1 MRILTDMYDNRD
13 KAAKKNQMIAAVM
26 CSVLMIVL
34 GMSDSL
40 RGVFAPVFKET
51 FGLSNTKVS
60 MIISVS
66 YAGNL
71 IFLFIGGKL
80 LDTFKKKTV
89 MLCTLLMWMSA
100 LLLYFFTKSYTLLLC
115 GMIFS
120 MGASTLL
127 STSVNI
133 ITPILFMSP
142 GLMMNLF
149 NFTQGVGISGGQ
161 NAAAVFADGFRS
173 WQIINLVMFGVG
185 VAAFFL
191 LLAVKIPDIS
201 TDKNIKPTTYMS
213 IIKNP
218 AFFLLILM
226 CGFYYI
232 PEHGLQN
239 WLTTY
244 ASEHLGFTVS
254 EGSFFTGLFYA
265 FMTVGRLIFAV
276 LVNKLGPK
284 KSLFIFSVFYSVLY
298 IVGVAAG
305 KSGMYILCAAG
316 LGNSVL
322 WPTFIYL
329 IQLYYPPESRG
340 KAVWLVTGLSTFFDI
355 GFNALFGALT
365 ERIGFAV
372 SIYILPAASVLFL
385 VPFSILVFGVK
396 KSREIENL

>member
-305 KSGMYILCAAG
+305 KSRC
-316 LGNSVL
+316 V
-322 WPTFIYL
+322 
-329 IQLYYPPESRG
+329 
-340 KAVWLVTGLSTFFDI
+340 
-355 GFNALFGALT
+355 
-365 ERIGFAV
+365 
-372 SIYILPAASVLFL
+372 
-385 VPFSILVFGVK
+385 
-396 KSREIENL
+396 

>member
-1 MRILTDMYDNRD
+1 
-13 KAAKKNQMIAAVM
+13 
-26 CSVLMIVL
+26 
-34 GMSDSL
+34 
-40 RGVFAPVFKET
+40 
-51 FGLSNTKVS
+51 
-60 MIISVS
+60 
-66 YAGNL
+66 
-71 IFLFIGGKL
+71 
-80 LDTFKKKTV
+80 
-89 MLCTLLMWMSA
+89 
-100 LLLYFFTKSYTLLLC
+100 
-115 GMIFS
+115 
-120 MGASTLL
+120 
-127 STSVNI
+127 
-133 ITPILFMSP
+133 MSP

-340 KAVWLVTGLSTFFDI
+340 KAVGLVTGLSTFFDI